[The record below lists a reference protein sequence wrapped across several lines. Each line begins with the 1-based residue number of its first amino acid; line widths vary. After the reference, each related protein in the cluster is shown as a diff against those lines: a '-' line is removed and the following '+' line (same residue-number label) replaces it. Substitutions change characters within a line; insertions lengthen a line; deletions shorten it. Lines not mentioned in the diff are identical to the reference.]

1 MICRVVITVSI
12 LWTVTGQSYE
22 SSGSGDFTFEVGHW
36 IMSLTLLGI
45 LVSVHFSLIK
55 LDERLNSFRST
66 CM

>member
-1 MICRVVITVSI
+1 MICRVAITVSI

-45 LVSVHFSLIK
+45 LVPVHFSLLK
-55 LDERLNSFRST
+55 VDKRLKSFRST
-66 CM
+66 CV